1 MKLLLNTTGSK
12 GVKIVETNYQV
23 MAFYLDIYNGEEQ
36 VLQTKEFK
44 TVKNA
49 EKWASKILN

>member
-23 MAFYLDIYNGEEQ
+23 MAFYLDIYKGEEQ

-49 EKWASKILN
+49 EKWATKILN